1 MTNAEKRKDE
11 IIAQECKTGDW
22 AIDINTD
29 KIVCC
34 ETLSCSKCLFNNAD
48 SCTIEK
54 VRWLNSEYK
63 EPKEFTDEER
73 KFMELLDK
81 AEWVARDIDEVLCVY
96 IDKPH
101 RGVDGFWHA
110 NSNAIY
116 INDLTSLPF
125 AAIKST
131 DTEPTSR
138 AEILGE
144 K

>member
-1 MTNAEKRKDE
+1 MFKNAY
-11 IIAQECKTGDW
+11 ECSAGAVK
-22 AIDINTD
+22 
-29 KIVCC
+29 
-34 ETLSCSKCLFNNAD
+34 
-48 SCTIEK
+48 
-54 VRWLNSEYK
+54 WLLSEYK
-63 EPKEFTDEER
+63 EPKEFTDDER

-81 AEWVARDIDEVLCVY
+81 AEWVARDIDEALCVY

-138 AEILGE
+138 VEIIEGGE
-144 K
+144 